1 MKMRFLA
8 LLALVLLSVA
18 CKKGGNESVDPTDH
32 SSGDGSG
39 QNPNSGNPPPATGKI
54 PAELVGKWSYGTF
67 SPTNF
72 WDYNGKYTGNAYEQ
86 ALVFE
91 FHANGTYEE
100 YVINSTTSYNCRTEA
115 YTFFKGTVK
124 VNEANR
130 SFVITPTSGNYR
142 GFYGCAPKSNINRD
156 ARKEELK
163 QETMNYQVESGKTAL
178 KLSDAENPQG
188 VRLKAVTW

>member
-1 MKMRFLA
+1 MRMVFMALLGLA
-8 LLALVLLSVA
+8 LLSAA
-18 CKKGGNESVDPTDH
+18 CKKGGTENVDLTEN
-32 SSGDGSG
+32 SSGDGSAP
-39 QNPNSGNPPPATGKI
+39 NPKPGATI
-54 PAELVGKWSYGTF
+54 PAELVGKWSYGIF

-72 WDYNGKYTGNAYEQ
+72 WDYTGKYTGNAYEQ

-124 VNEANR
+124 VNEANH

-142 GFYGCAPKSNINRD
+142 GFYSCAPKSNINRD
-156 ARKEELK
+156 ARKDELK
-163 QETMNYQVESGKTAL
+163 QETMNYQVESGKTAV

-188 VRLKAVTW
+188 VRLKAISW

>member
-8 LLALVLLSVA
+8 LLALVVLSVA
-18 CKKGGNESVDPTDH
+18 CKKSGSEIDPETGEPSGG
-32 SSGDGSG
+32 
-39 QNPNSGNPPPATGKI
+39 AGKI
-54 PAELVGKWSYGTF
+54 PSELVGKWSYGIF

-72 WDYNGKYTGNAYEQ
+72 WDYTGKYSGNAYEQ

-115 YTFFKGTVK
+115 YTFFKGVVK
-124 VNEANR
+124 VNEANH
-130 SFVITPTSGNYR
+130 SFTITPTSGNYR
-142 GFYGCAPKSNINRD
+142 GFYSCAPRSNINRD

-163 QETMNYQVESGKTAL
+163 QETMNYQVEAGKTAI
-178 KLSDAENPQG
+178 KLSDAETPQG
-188 VRLKAVTW
+188 VRLEAITW